1 MVQQPDNP
9 TPHPVKERQQRAWA
23 SGDYAVFGAALT
35 IISELL
41 CEAADLRP
49 GERVLDV
56 ATGSGNA
63 ALAAARRY
71 CEVTGTDYVP
81 ALLEKGRER
90 AAVEGLTI
98 DFREGDAEEL
108 PFPNASFDVVLSSVG
123 AMFAPDQEKVAEE
136 LVRVCRPGGRIC
148 LANWSP
154 GSFAG
159 ELGSLFGSYSPK
171 APGLLPPTLW
181 GSEER
186 LQELLGEGTETIRTV
201 PRTFTFRY
209 PSVERYLDILRE
221 YLGPTRET
229 FRALGRENQE
239 RLTRDVEELVG
250 RFNRSGDGT
259 MVVPSDY
266 LEVIAI
272 RRHGAQR

>member
-1 MVQQPDNP
+1 MSDPPATPDLSAA
-9 TPHPVKERQQRAWA
+9 KSRQQQAWA
-23 SGDYAVFGAALT
+23 SGDYAVFGTALA
-35 IISELL
+35 IMGELL

-71 CEVTGTDYVP
+71 CEVTGADYVP

-90 AAVEGLTI
+90 AAVEGLAVE
-98 DFREGDAEEL
+98 FREGDAEEL
-108 PFPNASFDVVLSSVG
+108 PFPDSSFDVVLSSIG
-123 AMFAPDQEKVAEE
+123 AMFVPDQERVAAE

-148 LANWSP
+148 LANWVP

-159 ELGSLFGSYSPK
+159 ELGSLFGRYSPK
-171 APGLLPPTLW
+171 VPGLLPPTLW
-181 GSEER
+181 GTVER
-186 LQELLGEGTETIRTV
+186 LQELLGEATESIETTS
-201 PRTFTFRY
+201 RTFTFRY
-209 PSVERYLDILRE
+209 PSVDYYLEILRN

-229 FRALGRENQE
+229 FRALGPEDQE

-250 RFNRSGDGT
+250 RFNHSGDGT
-259 MVVPSDY
+259 MIVPSDY
-266 LEVIAI
+266 LEVVAI
-272 RRHGAQR
+272 RRRDVES